1 MSGFRSFVSRAGP
14 AEVKSVIESAK
25 PGIGAGS
32 AWIVTVVATVLK
44 LLVAASGLT
53 VSRERLGVVP
63 AEHDRGDRHLGHV
76 VAWPETEREPTE
88 PVPEDDAAGAR
99 LLREE
104 HLRGAVAVAELR
116 SNPCR

>member
-44 LLVAASGLT
+44 LLVAASGLIVSPSVSESFPLSMTAGT
-53 VSRERLGVVP
+53 VTSATWSPGPRPNGNPPNPFQKMTPPAPASCAKNTFVVP
-63 AEHDRGDRHLGHV
+63 SQSPAPV
-76 VAWPETEREPTE
+76 EP
-88 PVPEDDAAGAR
+88 
-99 LLREE
+99 L
-104 HLRGAVAVAELR
+104 
-116 SNPCR
+116 